1 MTTLFCT
8 QCATSI
14 EAPCNCTKPRYE
26 IRSVMLQMRKEIAL
40 KLHKDGMTQQ
50 AIATRLGISQM
61 QVSRDLNVALNTMFK
76 GNKPM
81 AEQPRKTDI
90 LGRPAS
96 PGRPRNATPRENQKS
111 NGKERPTASKTT
123 AIMARQPS
131 LQKRIERLEKTY
143 KAIRK
148 VRERGAISYKL
159 YRSIKAVLHHPEN
172 VSEAKLH
179 ELRVEWDTYGWL
191 LAEKYQSTPTLTDVD
206 IHVKEKAND
215 E

>member
-1 MTTLFCT
+1 
-8 QCATSI
+8 
-14 EAPCNCTKPRYE
+14 
-26 IRSVMLQMRKEIAL
+26 MRKEIAL

-50 AIATRLGISQM
+50 AIATRLKVSQAQISA
-61 QVSRDLNVALNTMFK
+61 DLSVALSVSDK
-76 GNKPM
+76 AK
-81 AEQPRKTDI
+81 QPRKTDI